1 MVRSTRRRRGLN
13 VKSVFVHKKRLLQT
27 CWMLRG
33 LTIKDNMK
41 GSSIIE
47 GRNLKGY
54 KARGV
59 FSKVKKQEKRKRRR
73 KKSRK
78 SKTKKK
84 AHNFFILYPN
94 FKRKSL

>member
-1 MVRSTRRRRGLN
+1 
-13 VKSVFVHKKRLLQT
+13 
-27 CWMLRG
+27 MLRG

-41 GSSIIE
+41 GSSIIG

-78 SKTKKK
+78 SKTKKMLITSSYIQISK
-84 AHNFFILYPN
+84 KKFARKLTKRAFLYDK
-94 FKRKSL
+94 FGMTKQKW